1 MRKIIL
7 ASNNKHKIKEF
18 KEIFTD
24 AEILSLNDIW
34 FHNDINEDWKTFLD
48 NALIKCNT
56 VRKFLIEKWI
66 DAKIIADDS
75 WLCVNTLNWEPWIHS
90 ARYAWWHW
98 DDAANRKKLLNELK
112 WKSDRSAYFNCT
124 IVEMFPNWE
133 YIYGGVL
140 YSIYSK
146 TRNENIFFGEIV
158 FAFLKTAKWEYKF
171 MKNCIPK
178 PQKYWKGIQS
188 NQEKGIPPGN
198 ASKQLSYPKSYS
210 SFSPFIQLWW

>member
-7 ASNNKHKIKEF
+7 ASNNQHKIKEF

-34 FHNDINEDWKTFLD
+34 FDYDINEDWETFLE

-56 VRKFLIEKWI
+56 VRKFLIEKWM
-66 DAKIIADDS
+66 DANIIADDS
-75 WLCVNTLNWEPWIHS
+75 WLCVNALNWEPWIHS

-124 IVEMFPNWE
+124 IVEMFPDWK
-133 YIYGGVL
+133 YIY
-140 YSIYSK
+140 SEWK
-146 TRNENIFFGEIV
+146 TYWTILEEEIWDKSFGYDCLFLSDDLHKCFGE
-158 FAFLKTAKWEYKF
+158 ATPEE
-171 MKNCIPK
+171 KNRVSHRWRAIA
-178 PQKYWKGIQS
+178 S
-188 NQEKGIPPGN
+188 LLEKEKNI
-198 ASKQLSYPKSYS
+198 
-210 SFSPFIQLWW
+210 

>member
-7 ASNNKHKIKEF
+7 ASNNQHKIKEF

-34 FHNDINEDWKTFLD
+34 FHNDIIEDWKTFLD

-66 DAKIIADDS
+66 DANIIADDS
-75 WLCVNTLNWEPWIHS
+75 WLCVNVLNWEPWIHS

-112 WKSDRSAYFNCT
+112 RKSDRSAYFNCT
-124 IVEMFPNWE
+124 IVEMFPNEE
-133 YIYGGVL
+133 YIF
-140 YSIYSK
+140 SEWK
-146 TRNENIFFGEIV
+146 TYWTILEEEIWDKSFWYDCLFFSDDLHKSFWE
-158 FAFLKTAKWEYKF
+158 ATAEE
-171 MKNCIPK
+171 KNSVSHR
-178 PQKYWKGIQS
+178 WKAIAILI
-188 NQEKGIPPGN
+188 NKEKDNGWDN
-198 ASKQLSYPKSYS
+198 K
-210 SFSPFIQLWW
+210 

>member
-7 ASNNKHKIKEF
+7 ASNNQHKIKEF

-24 AEILSLNDIW
+24 AKILSLNDIW
-34 FHNDINEDWKTFLD
+34 FHNDIIEDWKTFLD

-112 WKSDRSAYFNCT
+112 RKSDRSAYFNCT

-133 YIYGGVL
+133 YIY
-140 YSIYSK
+140 SEWK
-146 TRNENIFFGEIV
+146 TYWTILEEEIWDKSFGYDCLFFSDDLHKSFWE
-158 FAFLKTAKWEYKF
+158 ATAEE
-171 MKNCIPK
+171 KNSVSHR
-178 PQKYWKGIQS
+178 WKAIAILI
-188 NQEKGIPPGN
+188 NKEKDNGWDN
-198 ASKQLSYPKSYS
+198 K
-210 SFSPFIQLWW
+210 

>member
-7 ASNNKHKIKEF
+7 ASNNQHKIKEF

-34 FHNDINEDWKTFLD
+34 FNNDINEDWETFLD
-48 NALIKCNT
+48 NAIIKCKAVQT
-56 VRKFLIEKWI
+56 FIRWKWI
-66 DAKIIADDS
+66 DANIIADDS

-98 DDAANRKKLLNELK
+98 DDASNRAKLLNALK

-133 YIYGGVL
+133 YIY
-140 YSIYSK
+140 SEWK
-146 TRNENIFFGEIV
+146 TYWTILEEEIWDKSFGYDCLFFSYDLHKSFWEATDEEKNKVSHRWKAINNLINKEKNNE
-158 FAFLKTAKWEYKF
+158 KKWV
-171 MKNCIPK
+171 
-178 PQKYWKGIQS
+178 
-188 NQEKGIPPGN
+188 
-198 ASKQLSYPKSYS
+198 KQ
-210 SFSPFIQLWW
+210 